1 MDMIKVIEQDIKA
14 ANEIIKKLNTELTLL
29 DYDDYKG
36 RLLIQK
42 AIGSAMADKANLVS
56 LAHRMKQDVLKSEEL
71 EAKIEKLWA
80 EIDKITNTNQ
90 ETEDLSDINS
100 EIYGDEDGEK

>member
-80 EIDKITNTNQ
+80 EIDKLNNVNQ
-90 ETEDLSDINS
+90 EVEDLSESKEDV
-100 EIYGDEDGEK
+100 YGEDEEN